1 MRTNP
6 FVKKLAS
13 SPNDPEQLRAEK
25 HHRMTTAPI
34 RPLILSMAVPT
45 IISMTITSVY
55 NFADTWFISHIG
67 EGSTRAV
74 AAVGVIFSYMAIIHA
89 TGFFFGHGSGNFIS
103 RALGRQEVNKASQ
116 MAATG
121 VVSSF
126 LFGIVIALIG
136 ILAPHPLLT
145 LLGTSPEIYRE
156 TYDYFF
162 YICLATPFM
171 TTSLVFNNQLR
182 LQGNAHRGMIG
193 IAIGAILNIALDPIF
208 IFSLNMGI
216 SGASL
221 ATAISQIIGFLV
233 LLIMTHCGDSITPKL
248 KNFRPTLTNYRE
260 ILAGGLPSLARQSL
274 NAIAAIVI
282 NRYAL
287 DYGAQAL
294 AGVSIVAR
302 IMALLFCIVVGIG
315 QGFQPV
321 CGFNYGARRFDR
333 VEKAYFETIKINTVV
348 VIFFFI
354 LLNALASQLVGLFG
368 SSAETADIA
377 IRALHYQTSS
387 VPFLGFIVATE
398 MMLQNTRQT
407 IKASVLAVMRRGLA
421 YAPCIIV
428 LNAMFELDGILWSK
442 PAADFIALLFAVPFS
457 ILMVRKL
464 RRMMQDV
471 SQA

>member
-1 MRTNP
+1 MP
-6 FVKKLAS
+6 DA
-13 SPNDPEQLRAEK
+13 SPNNPEQLRAEK

-34 RPLILSMAVPT
+34 RSLILSMAVHT

-74 AAVGVIFSYMAIIHA
+74 AAVVVIFAYMAIIHA

-103 RALGRQEVNKASQ
+103 RALGRKDVDSASQ

-136 ILAPHPLLT
+136 ILAPQPLLT
-145 LLGTSPEIYRE
+145 LLGTSQEIYRE

-162 YICLATPFM
+162 FICLATPFM

-182 LQGNAHRGMIG
+182 LQGNAHRGMVG
-193 IAIGAILNIALDPIF
+193 IAIGALLNIALDPIF
-208 IFSLNMGI
+208 IFSLNMGV

-221 ATAISQIIGFLV
+221 ATAISQTIGFFV
-233 LLIMTHCGDSITPKL
+233 LLAMTHRGDSIVPRL
-248 KNFRPTLTNYRE
+248 KNFRPTLRNYRE

-274 NAIAAIVI
+274 NAIAAIVM

-294 AGVSIVAR
+294 AGVSIVGR
-302 IMALLFCIVVGIG
+302 IMSLLFCIVVGIG

-333 VEKAYFETIKINTVV
+333 VEKAYFETIKINTAVV
-348 VIFFFI
+348 LVFFI
-354 LLNALASQLVGLFG
+354 VLNAFATQFVGLFG

-377 IRALHYQTSS
+377 VRALRFQTSS

-407 IKASVLAVMRRGLA
+407 IKASVLAVMRRGLG

-428 LNAMFELDGILWSK
+428 LSALLGLDGILWSK
-442 PAADFIALLFAVPFS
+442 PAADFIALFFAVPFC
-457 ILMVRKL
+457 ILMVRQF
-464 RRMMQDV
+464 RQMMAEV
-471 SQA
+471 SAE